1 MRYSETGFNLE
12 VDLSRG
18 NIERVATDPRLT
30 EQYLGGL
37 GTNAKILWD
46 RVPPEAEP
54 FSPENLLIFSTGLL
68 VGTPA
73 VGCNRTIVSTFSPQ
87 TRLMAFS
94 MMGGF
99 WAPELKYAGY
109 DKLILRGKSPELVY
123 LWIHNDKV
131 EIRDASHLRGKGAVE
146 TAELIR
152 EELKEPRAQIASI
165 GLAGENRVYYASIE
179 QGRSSASRGGIGAV
193 MGDKGIKAIAVR
205 GTKDVNIAR
214 PAEFMEMCNEVLR
227 YIEARRENPIPGV
240 MPILAG
246 LGSPQEMAIH
256 DEKWHTENFA
266 WGNSRH
272 RRKGF
277 WTEEVETKWTETMEN
292 MRTRL
297 ISCHNC
303 PMKCG
308 ATISVPGL
316 PTYMMKCF
324 SKLTYTMAAMSD
336 LEFGLK
342 IAQRATEYGVDAFS
356 APQVMAFAIEL
367 YDAGILTDTD
377 LPGFPADNEERFFW
391 LLDRIVRREGIGDV
405 LANGTHWAAEQIGNG
420 AHEYAHNNI
429 KKHEQL
435 PLKLGMLNPI
445 YFLMYS
451 TGEKINITQIEGNFP
466 QAPFATREERE
477 AFVKDWD
484 HVPDEKFKRY
494 FVDWEPRGEKSIPH
508 YPGIEA
514 TCEIVDWQE
523 KMHYID
529 DATGMC
535 AGLSSFP
542 LKPPYHIHNL
552 PPFISAATGMDL
564 DEEGLTTI
572 AKRIRNLVRSVNIR
586 KGMRRKDEKP
596 PDDHWKKR
604 FPELEKDLLD
614 AYYEFKGWNSQGI
627 PTEKSLREL
636 GLDYVADDFLARGI
650 LTEGEEAAA
659 AEASTENTTNQGG
672 GTAS

>member
-1 MRYSETGFNLE
+1 MRYAETGFDLE
-12 VDLSRG
+12 VDLSTG
-18 NIERVATDPRLT
+18 NVERVATDPRLT
-30 EQYLGGL
+30 ELYLGGL
-37 GTNAKILWD
+37 GTNARILWD
-46 RVPPEAEP
+46 RVPPETEP
-54 FSPENLLIFSTGLL
+54 FSESNLLIFGTGLL
-68 VGTPA
+68 VGTP
-73 VGCNRTIVSTFSPQ
+73 VIGCNRTIVSTFSPQ

-109 DKLILRGKSPELVY
+109 DKVIVRGKSPSLVY

-131 EIRDASHLRGKGAVE
+131 EIRDAAHLRGKGSLE
-146 TAELIR
+146 TAEAIR
-152 EELKEPRAQIASI
+152 RELEEPKAQVASI
-165 GLAGENRVYYASIE
+165 GLAGESRVFFASIE
-179 QGRSSASRGGIGAV
+179 QGRSSASRGGLGAV
-193 MGDKGIKAIAVR
+193 MGDKGLKAIAVR
-205 GTKDVNIAR
+205 GTGDVNVAR
-214 PAEFMEMCNEVLR
+214 PAELIELCNEVLE
-227 YIEARRENPIPGV
+227 YIKVRRDNPIPGV

-246 LGSPQEMAIH
+246 LGSPQEMAVH
-256 DEKWHTENFA
+256 DEKWHTENFS
-266 WGNSRH
+266 WGNSRL
-272 RRKGF
+272 RRKDF
-277 WTEEVETKWTETMEN
+277 WTDEVESEWTRTLEG

-303 PMKCG
+303 PMKCA

-324 SKLTYTMAAMSD
+324 SKLTYTMAAMSN

-356 APQVMAFAIEL
+356 APQVMAFALEL
-367 YDAGILTDTD
+367 LEAGILTEADF
-377 LPGFPADNEERFFW
+377 PGMPADSEGRFFW

-405 LANGTHWAAEQIGNG
+405 LADGTHWAAERIGNG

-451 TGEKINITQIEGNFP
+451 TGEKVNITQIEGNYP

-477 AFVKDWD
+477 AFVKDWV
-484 HVPDEKFKRY
+484 HVPDEKFKQY
-494 FVDWEPRGEKSIPH
+494 FLDWEPRGEKSIPF
-508 YPGIEA
+508 YPTVEA

-523 KMHYID
+523 RMHYVD

-552 PPFISAATGMDL
+552 PTVISSAAGIDMDE
-564 DEEGLTTI
+564 DNLTTI
-572 AKRIRNLVRSVNIR
+572 ARRNRTLVRAVNIR
-586 KGMRRKDEKP
+586 RGMRREDEKP
-596 PDDHWKKR
+596 PLDHWKKR
-604 FPELEKDLLD
+604 FPELEAQLLD
-614 AYYEFKGWNSQGI
+614 AYYAFRGWNEQGI
-627 PTEKSLREL
+627 PTAESLREL
-636 GLDYVADDFLARGI
+636 GLDDVCEDLVRRGI
-650 LTEGEEAAA
+650 LTDHPAGPVQGMSA
-659 AEASTENTTNQGG
+659 GG
-672 GTAS
+672 GTVEGSSREG